1 MDYAKVKQPHR
12 RERVQLF
19 FYRRSKMLIIQ
30 KFGGSSLDG
39 PERLRCAAETVKAAR
54 MAGHRCVVVVSAV
67 GDSTDHMA
75 ELALEID
82 PGHSK
87 REWDAL
93 LSSGEQQS
101 AALMAMML
109 GSMGVDAISFTGWQ
123 SGIYTNSIHADADVE
138 QTLPWRVSAALRQN
152 KTPVVTGFQGLDIK
166 GDVTTLGR
174 GGSDTTAVALA
185 AALGADRCRIYS
197 DVAGV
202 YTADPR
208 LIKDARHIP
217 LMDMGDMLTLAHSGS
232 QLLHAKSVALA
243 MAEDVELELYSS
255 FGEEQM
261 SVVRRL
267 EDEERPDY
275 AGVTRDKERC
285 QLTIVGKACTV
296 QTLRDISALL
306 KDEGIEVMGGRAGDG
321 FCWVKLMPQQLDF
334 ALGLVHSKY
343 FL

>member
-1 MDYAKVKQPHR
+1 
-12 RERVQLF
+12 
-19 FYRRSKMLIIQ
+19 MLIIQ

-39 PERLRCAAETVKAAR
+39 MDRLRRSARIVKESLSL
-54 MAGHRCVVVVSAV
+54 GHSCVVVVSAA
-67 GDSTDHMA
+67 GDSTDFLA
-75 ELALEID
+75 QKALEID
-82 PGHSK
+82 PAHSK

-109 GSMGVDAISFTGWQ
+109 GSMGVNAVSLTGWQ
-123 SGIYTNSIHADADVE
+123 SGIFTNSIHSDADVE
-138 QTLPWRVSAALRQN
+138 QTLPWRISAALRQN
-152 KTPVVTGFQGLDIK
+152 KTPVVTGFQGMDIK
-166 GDVTTLGR
+166 GNVTTLGR

-208 LIKDARHIP
+208 LIKSARHLP
-217 LMDMGDMLTLAHSGS
+217 LMDMSDMLSLAHSGS

-243 MAEDVELELYSS
+243 TAEGVELELYSS

-267 EDEERPDY
+267 EDGERLDY
-275 AGVTRDKERC
+275 AGVTRDTERC
-285 QLTIVGKACTV
+285 QLTLVGKACTV
-296 QTLRDISALL
+296 QTLRHISALL
-306 KDEGIEVMGGRAGDG
+306 RDEGMEVLGGRAGEG
-321 FCWVKLMPQQLDF
+321 FCWVKLAPEQLNF
-334 ALGLVHSKY
+334 ALELVHREY

>member
-1 MDYAKVKQPHR
+1 
-12 RERVQLF
+12 
-19 FYRRSKMLIIQ
+19 MLIIQ

-39 PERLRCAAETVKAAR
+39 LERLRRSAQIVKDAV
-54 MAGHRCVVVVSAV
+54 MSGHKCVAVVSAA
-67 GDSTDHMA
+67 GDSTDALA
-75 ELALEID
+75 ELAGKID

-87 REWDAL
+87 REKDAL
-93 LSSGEQQS
+93 LSTGEQQS

-109 GSMGVDAISFTGWQ
+109 GSMGVEALSLTGWQ

-138 QTLPWRVSAALRQN
+138 QTLPWRVTAALRQN
-152 KTPVVTGFQGLDIK
+152 KTPVVTGFQGLDVK

-185 AALGADRCRIYS
+185 AALGAERCRIYS

-208 LIKDARHIP
+208 LIKDARHMP
-217 LMDMGDMLTLAHSGS
+217 LMDMRDMLTLAHSGS

-255 FGEEQM
+255 FGEDQM

-267 EDEERPDY
+267 GDEERPDY
-275 AGVTRDKERC
+275 AGVTRDTERS
-285 QLTIVGKACTV
+285 QLTLVGKACTV

-306 KDEGIEVMGGRAGDG
+306 KDEGMEVLGGRAGEG
-321 FCWVKLMPQQLDF
+321 FCWVKLAPTQLSF
-334 ALGLVHSKY
+334 AAELVHRAY
-343 FL
+343 LI